1 MRRTGARRACC
12 SRRGGTVSSEVTC
25 ESHDGAQRSGWVGG
39 VTKHPGQVD
48 AIGDGCCQRGCH
60 RVWRLVEIAI
70 IGLVHRFPVPVCGP
84 LCRDCETHIVER
96 LEASAMTLCA
106 PSSFP
111 TTPTV
116 AAFSTAGV
124 NRRRLRHHCRRRGVR
139 ARAVPRSTCAP
150 SRSDTKT
157 NTSAANTCSRIPG
170 QASSAPMS
178 VSTPGATLWS
188 TTRTDEVRS
197 PWPRSAAWNCETIR
211 SPLEGSGE
219 GFSVQLS
226 ASALR
231 SDGCILLLEVAA
243 RAVRQWWKR
252 P

>member
-116 AAFSTAGV
+116 AALPYS
-124 NRRRLRHHCRRRGVR
+124 RGE
-139 ARAVPRSTCAP
+139 P
-150 SRSDTKT
+150 SS
-157 NTSAANTCSRIPG
+157 P
-170 QASSAPMS
+170 SAP
-178 VSTPGATLWS
+178 
-188 TTRTDEVRS
+188 
-197 PWPRSAAWNCETIR
+197 
-211 SPLEGSGE
+211 
-219 GFSVQLS
+219 LS
-226 ASALR
+226 ASRRSSTRCATLDMCPIQVGHEDQHVGRQHLLADPWPGVVCPHVGLYTR
-231 SDGCILLLEVAA
+231 SDIVVDDADRRGSQPVATQRCMELRNHQVAA
-243 RAVRQWWKR
+243 RGFRRGLQRAVERECAQIRWVHPAPR
-252 P
+252 GCG